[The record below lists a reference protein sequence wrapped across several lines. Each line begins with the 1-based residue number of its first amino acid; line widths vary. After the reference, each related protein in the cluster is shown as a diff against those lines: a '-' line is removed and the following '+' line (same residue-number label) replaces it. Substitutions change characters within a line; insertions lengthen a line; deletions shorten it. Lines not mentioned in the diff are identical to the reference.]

1 MRFVSSNEI
10 KCLLVGINN
19 KSIAQQNFS
28 NVTHINNHE
37 KTESE
42 LI

>member
-1 MRFVSSNEI
+1 MFTRIF
-10 KCLLVGINN
+10 NN
-19 KSIAQQNFS
+19 NSIAQQNFS
-28 NVTHINNHE
+28 NVTHINNRE